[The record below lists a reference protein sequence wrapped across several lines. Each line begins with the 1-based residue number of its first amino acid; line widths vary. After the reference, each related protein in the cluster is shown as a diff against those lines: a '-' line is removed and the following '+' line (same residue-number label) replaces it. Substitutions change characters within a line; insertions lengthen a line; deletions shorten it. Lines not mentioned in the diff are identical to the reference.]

1 MQCNCQIDDLFL
13 PRDAMHSADY
23 AFARYLCLLR
33 SGVVTKR
40 LNLSQS
46 F

>member
-1 MQCNCQIDDLFL
+1 MQCNCRINDQFS

-23 AFARYLCLLR
+23 AFARYLCLSR

-40 LNLSQS
+40 LNLS
-46 F
+46 